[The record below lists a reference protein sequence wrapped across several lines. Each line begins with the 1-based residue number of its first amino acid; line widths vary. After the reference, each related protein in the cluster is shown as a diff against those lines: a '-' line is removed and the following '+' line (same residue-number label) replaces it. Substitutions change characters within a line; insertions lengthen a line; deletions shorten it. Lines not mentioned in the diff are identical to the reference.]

1 MKSSDATRNASSI
14 AVAILGTLALVIA
27 SAASAGE
34 AAARPPAGWSER
46 GVFGFRDV
54 GLDFQRQIERFAGTS
69 TPLTDCSDAGA
80 YCARGAI
87 VNIVLPRY
95 CSGLEGA
102 AGWSR
107 ANVRTDV
114 LWSGDELQPVER
126 YGSGRLLLLGN
137 AQQPEI
143 VYEYDPE
150 FGVRGFFYDPTGR
163 TDFVAMARRGE
174 IGAYGKRLATEANP
188 PRTYFGLATLDPFG
202 KCLL

>member
-1 MKSSDATRNASSI
+1 MKSSNPNRNASSI
-14 AVAILGTLALVIA
+14 ALPILGALALAIA

-34 AAARPPAGWSER
+34 AAAPPPAGWSER

-54 GLDFQRQIERFAGTS
+54 ALDFQRERERFGGTS
-69 TPLTDCSDAGA
+69 TPLIDCSDAGV
-80 YCARGAI
+80 YCAKGAI

-107 ANVRTDV
+107 ANIRTEV
-114 LWSGDELQPVER
+114 LWSGEELQPVER

-143 VYEYDPE
+143 VYLYDPK

-163 TDFVAMARRGE
+163 TDFVAMARKGE
-174 IGAYGKRLATEANP
+174 IDAYRKRLAAEANP

-202 KCLL
+202 KCLP